1 MKLFVPE
8 SGAAFFPILFSK
20 SPTHFRDIFAGVMR
34 QSLGTKIL
42 KIPLPQLFLFS
53 QTFVVAPP
61 PKKYRAKTDD
71 KNSPVQQ
78 TCCHRR
84 IFFPESLDCQI
95 NVGVNSQTLADGA
108 QLLCLFL
115 VQ

>member
-34 QSLGTKIL
+34 RSLGTKIL

-53 QTFVVAPP
+53 QTLLL
-61 PKKYRAKTDD
+61 
-71 KNSPVQQ
+71 
-78 TCCHRR
+78 HRR
-84 IFFPESLDCQI
+84 QKKTAQRLKIKTHLFNKRAAIAVSFFR
-95 NVGVNSQTLADGA
+95 N
-108 QLLCLFL
+108 LLTVRLMSA
-115 VQ
+115 